1 MKIKTTKG
9 ASTTFLD
16 ILVYGQSG
24 VGKTRAISTLPGK
37 VLILSA
43 EEGTLSLSDFDIDM
57 VEVKTYKDVIGA
69 LNAVEKKIKAGG
81 FEYQWLALDSLS
93 EIAEKC
99 LAKELDECADGRM
112 AYGHMK
118 TLIVDMVRQLR
129 DMPIHTYMIA
139 KVAESG
145 PQKVPGFPGQKLQ
158 WELPHHFDEVLAM
171 HSIIDG
177 EGVEGRVFQA
187 NATTEFLAKD
197 RSGKLD
203 KLERADL
210 KAITEKILAPQGK
223 Q

>member
-81 FEYQWLALDSLS
+81 FEYQWLA
-93 EIAEKC
+93 
-99 LAKELDECADGRM
+99 
-112 AYGHMK
+112 
-118 TLIVDMVRQLR
+118 
-129 DMPIHTYMIA
+129 P
-139 KVAESG
+139 
-145 PQKVPGFPGQKLQ
+145 
-158 WELPHHFDEVLAM
+158 
-171 HSIIDG
+171 
-177 EGVEGRVFQA
+177 
-187 NATTEFLAKD
+187 
-197 RSGKLD
+197 
-203 KLERADL
+203 
-210 KAITEKILAPQGK
+210 
-223 Q
+223 